1 VFEKREHGESGFLPK
16 PLFKKVPMV
25 GTTRIL
31 DNVSIRVYTLIY
43 IQSGARMHTA
53 KLFKNG
59 RSQAVRLPKE
69 YALPGD
75 EVYVKRI
82 NGVVML
88 IPKDGD
94 PWGPFVDSLDK
105 FSDDFLSFK
114 RDQGMLER
122 RDTIK

>member
-1 VFEKREHGESGFLPK
+1 
-16 PLFKKVPMV
+16 M
-25 GTTRIL
+25 
-31 DNVSIRVYTLIY
+31 D
-43 IQSGARMHTA
+43 TA

-88 IPKDGD
+88 LAKAED

-105 FSDDFLSFK
+105 FSEDFLRGP
-114 RDQGMLER
+114 RDQGAFER
-122 RDTIK
+122 RESIK

>member
-1 VFEKREHGESGFLPK
+1 
-16 PLFKKVPMV
+16 
-25 GTTRIL
+25 
-31 DNVSIRVYTLIY
+31 
-43 IQSGARMHTA
+43 MHTA

-105 FSDDFLSFK
+105 FSDDFLSFE
-114 RDQGMLER
+114 RDQGILER
-122 RDTIK
+122 RDAIKGTICSTPTSASISSRRSRRPY